1 MQEKRIPGTVLTVG
15 DMQGGMFSRLRPM
28 IELTDGLS
36 LSQVCAVT
44 GLEPHDVQN
53 WVKRGFVAHP
63 VGKKYRARQVAR
75 ILLISS
81 LRECM
86 RIEQVGALLQHV
98 NGNAD
103 DREDDIISEEQLY
116 DYLCEV
122 VRQLD
127 SDWISAAEVPAL
139 IARVTDAYKAPDEGA
154 RHRLTAA
161 LQVMVCAY
169 MSGRLKR
176 EAERHF
182 EALQTMG
189 KE

>member
-1 MQEKRIPGTVLTVG
+1 MPTTTVPGTVLPYADV
-15 DMQGGMFSRLRPM
+15 QGGMFARFRPM

-36 LSQVCAVT
+36 LSQVCAIT
-44 GLEPHDVQN
+44 GLEPHAVQN

-63 VGKKYRARQVAR
+63 VGKKYHARQLAR
-75 ILLISS
+75 ILLICA

-86 RIEQVGALLQHV
+86 RIERVGELLAYI

-103 DREDDIISEEQLY
+103 DVGDDIISEEQLY
-116 DYLCEV
+116 DFLCEA

-127 SDWISAAEVPAL
+127 SDWISAAEIPAL
-139 IARVTDAYKAPDEGA
+139 LGRVTDTYNAPDEQA
-154 RHRLTAA
+154 RQRLTVA

-176 EAERHF
+176 EAEQHF
-182 EALQTMG
+182 QQLKTL
-189 KE
+189 